1 MPPGLESLA
10 ESSCLSLA
18 SVADLLQLA
27 SVVLRCEPWV
37 AASSEPSAGRQA
49 SFFRAWGAIVALWLG
64 VACWLDNGK
73 IRTVDMQL

>member
-49 SFFRAWGAIVALWLG
+49 SFFRAWGGYCGLVVGCGLLA
-64 VACWLDNGK
+64 
-73 IRTVDMQL
+73 